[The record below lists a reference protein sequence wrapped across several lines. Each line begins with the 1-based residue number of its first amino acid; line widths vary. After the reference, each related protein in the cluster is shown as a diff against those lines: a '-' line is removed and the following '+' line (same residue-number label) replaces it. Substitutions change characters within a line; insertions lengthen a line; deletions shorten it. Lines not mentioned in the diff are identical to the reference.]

1 MVTAAAHDLIQHG
14 LPTVECAALDRE
26 VFGSH
31 KERLDRLA
39 QRQHVAAVL
48 GAGWDP
54 GALTLLRGL
63 FALLV
68 PKGHT
73 DVTNRPGVSL
83 HHTLTARSITGVR
96 DALCTEL
103 RSAEGKLQRYVYV
116 ELAPDA
122 DGERVAEAIRGE
134 PLFLDE
140 ETLVLPVESIA
151 ALEEEG
157 RGVVLERRGTAGRTG
172 HQMLLLEVRFDVPS
186 LAAQVMIAA
195 ARALPNLPPGA
206 HALSEVPLNLLLGA
220 DPMAFGHEAI

>member
-1 MVTAAAHDLIQHG
+1 M
-14 LPTVECAALDRE
+14 
-26 VFGSH
+26 
-31 KERLDRLA
+31 
-39 QRQHVAAVL
+39 
-48 GAGWDP
+48 
-54 GALTLLRGL
+54 
-63 FALLV
+63 
-68 PKGHT
+68 
-73 DVTNRPGVSL
+73 SL
-83 HHTLTARSITGVR
+83 HHTLTARPMTGVR

-116 ELAPDA
+116 ELAPA
-122 DGERVAEAIRGE
+122 RTASGWPKPSAASRC
-134 PLFLDE
+134 FLDE

-206 HALSEVPLNLLLGA
+206 HSLSELP
-220 DPMAFGHEAI
+220 